1 MIELANTHIF
11 TKGEEIANAI
21 THGVAALLSVAGLV
35 VLIVSSAI
43 NGTALH
49 VVTFTIFGATMV
61 ILYTSSTF
69 VHALPKGKAKDVFEV
84 LDHSSI
90 YLFIAGTYTPFTLL
104 VIQGAM
110 GWSIFGVV
118 WGIALFGIVFKVY
131 FVKRF
136 LFTST
141 LLYIGMGWLI
151 VIGWSQITNNLE
163 SSGVYLLVAGGLC
176 YTLGTI
182 FYMWR
187 GFKFHH
193 MIWHLFV
200 IAGTIF
206 HYFCVLFFLLP

>member
-1 MIELANTHIF
+1 MANTHIF

-35 VLIVSSAI
+35 VLIVSSVI
-43 NGTALH
+43 NGTVLH

-69 VHALPKGKAKDVFEV
+69 VHALPKGKAKDIFEI

-110 GWSIFGVV
+110 GWSIFGIV
-118 WGIALFGIVFKVY
+118 WGIALVGIVFKVY

-141 LLYIGMGWLI
+141 LLYIAMGWLI
-151 VIGWSQITNNLE
+151 VIGWSQITNNIE
-163 SSGVYLLVAGGLC
+163 SSGVYLLIAGGLC
-176 YTLGTI
+176 YTLGTV

-200 IAGTIF
+200 IAGTLF

>member
-141 LLYIGMGWLI
+141 LLYIAMGWLI

>member
-1 MIELANTHIF
+1 MANTHIF

-21 THGVAALLSVAGLV
+21 THGIAALLSIAGLV
-35 VLIVSSAI
+35 VLIVSSVF

-69 VHALPKGKAKDVFEV
+69 VHALPKGKAKDIFEI

-118 WGIALFGIVFKVY
+118 WGIALFGIVFKIY

-141 LLYIGMGWLI
+141 LLYISMGWLI
-151 VIGWSQITNNLE
+151 VIGWTQITNNLE

>member
-1 MIELANTHIF
+1 MVKLANTHIF

-21 THGVAALLSVAGLV
+21 THGIAALLSVAGLV
-35 VLIVSSAI
+35 VLIVSSVF

-69 VHALPKGKAKDVFEV
+69 VHALPKGKAKDIFEI

-118 WGIALFGIVFKVY
+118 WGIALFGIVFKIY

-141 LLYIGMGWLI
+141 LLYISMGWLI
-151 VIGWSQITNNLE
+151 VIGWTQITNNLE

>member
-1 MIELANTHIF
+1 MANTHIF

-21 THGVAALLSVAGLV
+21 THGVAALLSIAGLV
-35 VLIVSSAI
+35 VLIVSSAL

-69 VHALPKGKAKDVFEV
+69 VHALPKGKAKDVFEI

-118 WGIALFGIVFKVY
+118 WGIALFGIIFKVY

-141 LLYIGMGWLI
+141 LLYIAMGWLI

>member
-1 MIELANTHIF
+1 MANTHIF

-21 THGVAALLSVAGLV
+21 THGIAALLSVAGLV
-35 VLIVSSAI
+35 VLIVSSVF

-69 VHALPKGKAKDVFEV
+69 VHALPKGKAKDIFEI

-118 WGIALFGIVFKVY
+118 WGIALFGIVFKIY

-141 LLYIGMGWLI
+141 LLYISMGWLI
-151 VIGWSQITNNLE
+151 VIGWTQITNNLE